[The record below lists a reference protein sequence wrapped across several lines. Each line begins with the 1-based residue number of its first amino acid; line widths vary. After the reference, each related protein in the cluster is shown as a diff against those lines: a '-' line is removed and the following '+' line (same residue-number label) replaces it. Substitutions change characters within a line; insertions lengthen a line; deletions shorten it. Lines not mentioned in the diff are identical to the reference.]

1 MDEWHGGR
9 DPRPA
14 ADRRDV
20 AACARDDAAGVRDDA
35 SRERDAEA
43 DLRDV
48 RARTRDADVMGRS
61 QQVVGRLWDLRRSL
75 LESLDGLERD
85 GTAPVGP
92 VEAWRRDRAAVS
104 LLLEEAITIVARDE
118 SLRRNAAG
126 DRRASARDRYAAA
139 RDRRESAEDREDAAA
154 DREQAALEREQLDYR
169 AEADAVHR
177 RTEEAR
183 DRTVVTAAAVS
194 QAVRGSR
201 HQIARSTD
209 VLARVRARRIRRAP

>member
-20 AACARDDAAGVRDDA
+20 AACARDDAAGVRDEV

-43 DLRDV
+43 DLRDI
-48 RARTRDADVMGRS
+48 RARTRDAEVVGRS
-61 QQVVGRLWDLRRSL
+61 QQVVGRLRDLRRSL
-75 LESLDGLERD
+75 LESLDRLERD
-85 GTAPVGP
+85 GAAPVGSA
-92 VEAWRRDRAAVS
+92 EAWRRDRAAVS
-104 LLLEEAITIVARDE
+104 LLLEEAIMIVARDE

-126 DRRASARDRYAAA
+126 DRRASARDRCAAA
-139 RDRRESAEDREDAAA
+139 RDRRESAGDREDAAA
-154 DREQAALEREQLDYR
+154 DREQSALEREQLGR
-169 AEADAVHR
+169 AEADAVRR

-194 QAVRGSR
+194 RAVRGSR
-201 HQIARSTD
+201 LQVAESRD
-209 VLARVRARRIRRAP
+209 VLARVRARRSRRAP